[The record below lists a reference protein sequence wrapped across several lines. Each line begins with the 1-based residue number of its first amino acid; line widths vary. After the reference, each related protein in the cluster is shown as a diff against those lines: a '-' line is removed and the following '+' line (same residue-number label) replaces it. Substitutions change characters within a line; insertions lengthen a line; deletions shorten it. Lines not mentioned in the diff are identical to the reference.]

1 MAGLV
6 YKLSPA
12 SSAYLNLSTAFETP
26 TATELANKPDGTTG
40 LNRELN
46 PQLSR
51 TAEIGFKGF
60 LRSGVRYD
68 IAAFRTG
75 VTDELIPFEI
85 AGGAGRRFY
94 RNAGH
99 TNRAGLELA
108 ALAPLGP
115 ADLTVAYSLSRFRFD
130 DYAVGG
136 VSYAGKS
143 IPGIP
148 ASKLDAALTFRPG
161 RSFLTVE
168 TTLSS
173 SVFVDDLNTSDAP
186 GYAIFNL
193 RTGSSIPLGVFQ
205 LRPVI
210 GVSNLL
216 NRRYSASVNI
226 NAAGGKYYEPGSER
240 LLYGMVEIESRF

>member
-1 MAGLV
+1 
-6 YKLSPA
+6 
-12 SSAYLNLSTAFETP
+12 
-26 TATELANKPDGTTG
+26 LANKPDGTTG
-40 LNRELN
+40 LNRDLN

-60 LRSGVRYD
+60 LRSGARYD

-99 TNRAGLELA
+99 TNRSGLELA
-108 ALAPLGP
+108 ALAPLGSS
-115 ADLTVAYSLSRFRFD
+115 DLSVAYSYSRFQFD

-136 VSYAGKS
+136 VSYAGKA

-148 ASKLDAALTFRPG
+148 ASKLDAAFTLRPG

-168 TTLSS
+168 TTVSS
-173 SVFVDDLNTSDAP
+173 SVFVDDLNSSDAP
-186 GYAIFNL
+186 GYAIFNF
-193 RTGSSIPLGVFQ
+193 RSGTSIPLGFFRFKPVF
-205 LRPVI
+205 

-240 LLYGMVEIESRF
+240 LLYGMVEIGTRF